1 MTSSSPIAPPPPPL
15 PPGIPPEPAAGPPAA
30 DGPRFGSI
38 IVGLVILGVGVWYFA
53 DRTLGLDL
61 PRLDADQLW
70 PIAVIALGAW
80 LLIRPHR

>member
-1 MTSSSPIAPPPPPL
+1 MTSSSPTAPP
-15 PPGIPPEPAAGPPAA
+15 PPGIPPEPPPAPPRS
-30 DGPRFGSI
+30 DGPHLGSL
-38 IVGLVILGVGVWYFA
+38 IVGLVILGVGLWYFA

-80 LLIRPHR
+80 LIVRPRR

>member
-1 MTSSSPIAPPPPPL
+1 MTTSGPTAPPPPGFPPEPPPL
-15 PPGIPPEPAAGPPAA
+15 PPRL
-30 DGPRFGSI
+30 DGPHFGSI
-38 IVGLVILGVGVWYFA
+38 IVGLVILGVGLWYFA

-80 LLIRPHR
+80 LLIRPRR